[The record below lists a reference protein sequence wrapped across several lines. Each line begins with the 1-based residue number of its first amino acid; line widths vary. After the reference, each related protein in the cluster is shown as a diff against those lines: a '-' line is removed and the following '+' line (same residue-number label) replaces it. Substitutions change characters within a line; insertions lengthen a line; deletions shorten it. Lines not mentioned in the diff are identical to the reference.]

1 MPTNTLTDNQCRAAK
16 AGEKDRKLFD
26 GHGLHLFVTTKGA
39 KVWRVAYRW
48 YGKPQTKV
56 LGPYPLLS
64 LAEARQKRDELRK
77 QLLNKEDP
85 KADAKLRKTI
95 TLRQAWAAYWGGR
108 EDLTE
113 GYRTDAVNGL
123 EKHLGPKLG
132 DRPIGTIT
140 REELLEVLMVMD
152 AAKLYTYVRT
162 IRMWVSQVFEWAHQQ
177 DKSVHNVAAE
187 IDPAKAFG
195 RRQRKNHAALR
206 LQDVPEF
213 MTRLS
218 LEPDLQSV
226 LACRLMAYTWVRT
239 GELRYFL
246 WEELEAED
254 LWCVPAG
261 KMKRKREHLVP
272 LPRQA
277 LPLLRVLKARSG
289 GSRWVFPSE
298 HDPKRPM
305 SENAVLALIYRMGY
319 KGDMT
324 GHGWR
329 AVGSTW
335 ANENGY
341 NPDAIE
347 RQLAHV
353 PEDKTRAAYNRA
365 EYIQARRQILQA
377 WADWLD
383 SCNAGGAQGRPI
395 PAHGLLSDVD
405 VRFRQSALLQ
415 PAPHGLAADVQ
426 SPLELAARDHVV
438 GRGS

>member
-16 AGEKDRKLFD
+16 PGEKAIKLFD
-26 GHGLHLFVTTKGA
+26 GHGLYLFISPKGA

-77 QLLNKEDP
+77 QLLSNEDP
-85 KADAKLRKTI
+85 KASAKLRKTI
-95 TLRQAWAAYWGGR
+95 TLRQAWTSYWAGR
-108 EDLTE
+108 LDLTE
-113 GYRTDAVNGL
+113 GYRSDAVNGL
-123 EKHLGPKLG
+123 EKHLGPVLG

-140 REELLEVLMVMD
+140 REELLDVLMVMD
-152 AAKLYTYVRT
+152 AAKLFTYVRT
-162 IRMWVSQVFEWAHQQ
+162 VRMWVSQVFEWAHQQ
-177 DKSVHNVAAE
+177 DKTIHNVAAE

-195 RRQRKNHAALR
+195 RRQRKGHAALR
-206 LQDVPEF
+206 LADVPEF
-213 MTRLS
+213 MARLS

-239 GELRYFL
+239 GELRFFL
-246 WEELEAED
+246 WDELEAPD

-261 KMKRKREHLVP
+261 KMKRKKEHLVP

-277 LPLLRVLKARSG
+277 LPLLKVLKARSR

-298 HDPKRPM
+298 HDPDRPM

-319 KGDMT
+319 KGEMT

-335 ANENGY
+335 ANEQGY

-353 PEDKTRAAYNRA
+353 PEDKVRAAYNRA
-365 EYIQARRQILQA
+365 EYITARRQILQA

-383 SCNAGGAQGRPI
+383 ACNAGGLQGRPV
-395 PAHGLLSDVD
+395 PAHGLLGDVD
-405 VRFRQSALLQ
+405 VRFRQAALLQ
-415 PAPHGLAADVQ
+415 PSAHGLAADFQ
-426 SPLELAARDHVV
+426 SQLEVTAPDHVGV
-438 GRGS
+438 RRG